1 VPVKSLAFSL
11 APRTILKDSGKYLLH
26 ICGVPIYSLCRNDAT
41 KGKRKMT
48 TKAWV
53 VMTIPGDEREAATFY
68 VYNRNTLEQ
77 VRYDSFDDARNAV
90 RELNAK

>member
-1 VPVKSLAFSL
+1 VLEVKGMEM
-11 APRTILKDSGKYLLH
+11 K
-26 ICGVPIYSLCRNDAT
+26 
-41 KGKRKMT
+41 T
-48 TKAWV
+48 TNAWV

>member
-1 VPVKSLAFSL
+1 MEMK
-11 APRTILKDSGKYLLH
+11 
-26 ICGVPIYSLCRNDAT
+26 
-41 KGKRKMT
+41 T